1 MVRQAAG
8 RPRAGGWVGPS
19 EMSAP
24 VFRPRKF
31 FEINGSGKACCVAAA
46 GKLSALGRDLGEG

>member
-8 RPRAGGWVGPS
+8 RPHAGGWVGPS
-19 EMSAP
+19 EMSARLP
-24 VFRPRKF
+24 ARKF

-46 GKLSALGRDLGEG
+46 DKLSALGPDLGEG